1 MRNALRMLGRG
12 LVKRCARCGSGGL
25 FRRWFNMVERCP
37 RCGLLFEREEGQ
49 WVGAMIVNFTVTE
62 IVFVVVLVGGLLL
75 TWPDVPWIG
84 LTVVGVAANVLV
96 PVVFYPISKTIWVG
110 IDLLM
115 HRSEQSLE
123 WNGEP
128 AAPDSESIRK

>member
-1 MRNALRMLGRG
+1 MKVALRMLGRG
-12 LVKRCARCGSGGL
+12 LAKRCARCGAGGL
-25 FRRWFNMVERCP
+25 FHRWFTMVPRCP

-49 WVGAMIVNFTVTE
+49 WVGAMIVNFTATG

-96 PVVFYPISKTIWVG
+96 PVIFYPISKTIWVG

-115 HRSEQSLE
+115 HRSEQALQWS
-123 WNGEP
+123 GEE
-128 AAPDSESIRK
+128 PDAGRPVPE

>member
-1 MRNALRMLGRG
+1 MLGRG
-12 LVKRCARCGSGGL
+12 LAKRCSRCGSGGL
-25 FRRWFNMVERCP
+25 FRRWFTMVPRCP

-84 LTVVGVAANVLV
+84 LTVVGVATNVLA
-96 PVVFYPISKTIWVG
+96 PIVFYPISKTIWVG

-123 WNGEP
+123 WKGREP
-128 AAPDSESIRK
+128 